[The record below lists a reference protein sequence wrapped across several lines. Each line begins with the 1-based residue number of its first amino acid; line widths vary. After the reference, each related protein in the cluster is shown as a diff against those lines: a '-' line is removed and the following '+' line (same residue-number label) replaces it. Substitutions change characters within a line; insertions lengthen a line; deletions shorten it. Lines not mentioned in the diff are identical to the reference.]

1 MKPSRSLWIR
11 SPRTSDS
18 AVHAAGPRPRVSLGA
33 CPEFGFSEAVWPH
46 HDQLDQFMHLSKHRH
61 LNNNK
66 VSLTRCLALYTLAYF
81 LCQLQQ
87 SFKLKLP
94 YLHLATSEM
103 WCWSGGRGILK
114 KKLSL
119 CYSNVYYCNG
129 AQKYEQFL
137 QVNWLYQT
145 LILIGV
151 ASCL

>member
-18 AVHAAGPRPRVSLGA
+18 AVPAAGPRPRVSLGA

-87 SFKLKLP
+87 SFKLKLS

-114 KKLSL
+114 KNCLCATVMCTIVMVHKSTSSSYKSVDCIKLWS
-119 CYSNVYYCNG
+119 
-129 AQKYEQFL
+129 
-137 QVNWLYQT
+137 WL
-145 LILIGV
+145 V
-151 ASCL
+151 